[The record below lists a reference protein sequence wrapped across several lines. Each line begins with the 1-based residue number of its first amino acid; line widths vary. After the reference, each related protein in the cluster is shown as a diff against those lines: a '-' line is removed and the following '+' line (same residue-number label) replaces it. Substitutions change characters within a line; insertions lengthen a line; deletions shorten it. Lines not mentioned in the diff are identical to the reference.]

1 MSKKTKTIDAPNEVA
16 DRNFI
21 QQKID
26 ADNASGKFD
35 GRVVTRFPPEPNGY
49 LHIGHAKAVCLNF
62 GIVEE
67 YNGYCHLRFDDT
79 DPEGEDAEFVEA
91 IKEDVR
97 WLGFDWG
104 EHLCFA
110 SDYFEQ
116 LYEYAVKLI
125 TMGKAYVCSLDME
138 EFKEYRGVPT
148 RFGKESPSRNRPAE
162 ESLDLFKR
170 MRDGEFKKGEY
181 VLRAKIDMNSPNLH
195 MRDPVIYRIKKTAHH
210 RMGTRWCIYPM
221 YDFTHCLSDAIERV
235 THSLCTIEFEVHRP
249 LYDLYLQ
256 QLETFPS
263 EQTEFAPLNPTYTIT
278 SKRKIQE
285 LVESNLVSG
294 WDDPRLPTLRA
305 HRRRGYTP
313 SAIRAFCKR
322 VGVTKF
328 ESLTDIAL
336 LEYCLREELNRTCER
351 RLAVLRPLRVVIEN
365 YPEDESEEFDAV
377 NNPEDTS
384 AGIRKVPFSRILY
397 IERGDF
403 TETPP
408 PKFFRL
414 AAGREVRLRY
424 ACYITCTD
432 VIKDERTGEVTELR
446 CTFDPESR
454 GATTPDGRR
463 VKGTI
468 HWVSAAHAAE
478 VEVRLYDR
486 LFRVE
491 NPAADKDV
499 DYKEH
504 INPNSLETV
513 TAQVEP
519 ALVSSEPGKRYQFE
533 RLGYFCTDTVDS
545 KPGRPVFNRTVTL
558 RDSWGKSIKG

>member
-1 MSKKTKTIDAPNEVA
+1 MSKEAKTIDAPNEVA
-16 DRNFI
+16 ARHFI

-26 ADNASGKFD
+26 ADNAEGKFD

-67 YNGYCHLRFDDT
+67 YGGHCHLRFDDT

-91 IKEDVR
+91 IKDDVR

-104 EHLCFA
+104 EHLYFA

-116 LYEYAVKLI
+116 LFDYAARMI
-125 TMGKAYVCSLDME
+125 TMGNAYVCSLNME

-148 RFGKESPSRNRPAE
+148 RPGKESPSRNRPAE

-170 MRDGEFKKGEY
+170 MRAGEFEEGEY

-195 MRDPVIYRIKKTAHH
+195 MRDPVIYRIKKSAHY
-210 RMGTRWCIYPM
+210 RTSDSWCIYPM

-235 THSLCTIEFEVHRP
+235 SHSLCTIEFEVHRP
-249 LYDLYLQ
+249 LYDWYLQ

-263 EQTEFAPLNPTYTIT
+263 EQTEFAPLTLTYTVT

-285 LVESNLVSG
+285 LVELKLVSG

-313 SAIRAFCKR
+313 TAIREFCDR

-328 ESLTDIAL
+328 ESVTDVAL
-336 LEYCLREELNRTCER
+336 LEHCLRDELNRTCER

-377 NNPEDTS
+377 NNPEDDS
-384 AGIRKVPFSRILY
+384 AGTRKVPFSRVVY
-397 IERGDF
+397 IERHDF
-403 TETPP
+403 MEDPP
-408 PKFFRL
+408 GKFFRL
-414 AAGREVRLRY
+414 APGREVRLRY

-504 INPNSLETV
+504 INPSSLETV
-513 TAQVEP
+513 TALVEP
-519 ALVSSEPGKRYQFE
+519 TLVHSEPGTRYQFE
-533 RLGYFCTDTVDS
+533 RLGYFCVDTVDS
-545 KPGRPVFNRTVTL
+545 KSGRPVFNRTVSL
-558 RDSWGKSIKG
+558 RDSWGKSKKG